1 MELTPAFKVKVGG
14 VIMEIILSSLI
25 CMYGILTMI
34 AVMLQWKEKGFT
46 IRSLLFGVVSLG
58 IIASVFIADLRLNL
72 LVVCFICIH
81 VLALW
86 EGLQTKGQVSYSHHI
101 FRFMF
106 HVMIVIGVIL

>member
-1 MELTPAFKVKVGG
+1 
-14 VIMEIILSSLI
+14 MEIIVCSLI

-34 AVMLQWKEKGFT
+34 AGMVQWKEKVFT
-46 IRSLLFGVVSLG
+46 VRSVLFVVVSLG
-58 IIASVFIADLRLNL
+58 MIASVFITDLRLSL
-72 LVVCFICIH
+72 LVICFISIH

-86 EGLQTKGQVSYSHHI
+86 EGLQTKRKVSYSHHI